1 MGSIFAYY
9 IALWRFRTVFLAK
22 INNSLN
28 FKDIKVTL
36 KHSSIFIKTH
46 IEYENSPDRKTIY
59 AMIKVLYN
67 ALLHKYF

>member
-9 IALWRFRTVFLAK
+9 IALWRFRIVFLAK

-28 FKDIKVTL
+28 FKDIKVNL
-36 KHSSIFIKTH
+36 KHSSFFIKTH
-46 IEYENSPDRKTIY
+46 IKYENSPDRKTIY
-59 AMIKVLYN
+59 AMVNVLYN